1 MAVLTFYLGKKLHL
15 DFRPVAGLGQV
26 QLEIAGLDALLAM
39 KGDASHQNDHGTV
52 LLPLQAFACKGTI
65 IMGIIAISM
74 RKSFK
79 KARKPLQGYRFFCDK
94 EPLSSEQYSKK
105 KENIVWSFEKKV
117 VYLQR
122 IFISRQDGY
131 IY

>member
-52 LLPLQAFACKGTI
+52 PRSGLCGYKNAGLLTLKGEC
-65 IMGIIAISM
+65 ISP
-74 RKSFK
+74 
-79 KARKPLQGYRFFCDK
+79 AW
-94 EPLSSEQYSKK
+94 
-105 KENIVWSFEKKV
+105 V
-117 VYLQR
+117 
-122 IFISRQDGY
+122 
-131 IY
+131 